1 MHRCFP
7 FTYTMPVTPPILA
20 QQERKTLC
28 DLFVERGA
36 DAPTLCE
43 GWLTADLAAH
53 LVVRER
59 RPDSGPGLVWP
70 PLAGYTDKVRR
81 AVRDRT
87 PWEKLVETV
96 RRGPPLLLRPFDG
109 PMNTVEF
116 FIHVEDVRRA
126 HVGWEPRDISPELAD
141 ALWGRVGPG
150 GMAKKVPATI
160 VITSP
165 GRADKERGSG
175 PRLTLAGD
183 PGELTMFGAGRQG
196 SARVEIT
203 GDAAL
208 AADLRA
214 ASLGV

>member
-1 MHRCFP
+1 M
-7 FTYTMPVTPPILA
+7 TPPSLA

-28 DLFVERGA
+28 DLLVARGS
-36 DAPTLCE
+36 DVPTLCE
-43 GWLTADLAAH
+43 GWFTADLAAH

-70 PLAGYTDKVRR
+70 PLAGYTDKVRC

-109 PMNTVEF
+109 PINTIEF

-126 HVGWEPRDISPELAD
+126 QGGWEPRPISPELAD
-141 ALWGRVGPG
+141 ALWARVGPG

-165 GRADKERGSG
+165 GRADKERGTG

-183 PGELTMFGAGRQG
+183 PGELIMFGSGRQG
-196 SARVEIT
+196 AARVEIS
-203 GDAAL
+203 GDAELVAQ
-208 AADLRA
+208 LRA

>member
-1 MHRCFP
+1 M
-7 FTYTMPVTPPILA
+7 TPPSLA

-28 DLFVERGA
+28 DLFVERGS

-43 GWLTADLAAH
+43 GWVTADLAAH

-70 PLAGYTDKVRR
+70 PLARYTDKVRQ

-87 PWEKLVETV
+87 SWEKLIETV

-126 HVGWEPRDISPELAD
+126 QGGWEPRVISPELAD
-141 ALWGRVGPG
+141 ALWARAGPG
-150 GMAKKVPATI
+150 GMAKRVPATI
-160 VITSP
+160 VMTSP
-165 GRADKERGSG
+165 GRADKERGTG
-175 PRLTLAGD
+175 PRLTLSGD
-183 PGELTMFGAGRQG
+183 PGELTMFGAGRQRA
-196 SARVEIT
+196 SRVEMS

-208 AADLRA
+208 AAQLRA
-214 ASLGV
+214 APLGI

>member
-1 MHRCFP
+1 
-7 FTYTMPVTPPILA
+7 MPPASLA
-20 QQERKTLC
+20 QQERTTLC
-28 DLFVERGA
+28 GLLLECGPG
-36 DAPTLCE
+36 APTLCE
-43 GWLTADLAAH
+43 GWSTADLAAH

-70 PLAGYTDKVRR
+70 PLAGHTDKVRT

-126 HVGWEPRDISPELAD
+126 QVGWEPRPIPPELAD
-141 ALWGRVGPG
+141 ALWARVGPG
-150 GMAKKVPATI
+150 GMAKNVPATI

-165 GRADKERGSG
+165 GRAEKESGTG
-175 PRLTLAGD
+175 PRLILAGD
-183 PGELTMFGAGRQG
+183 PGELTMFGSGRQG
-196 SARVEIT
+196 AARVEIS
-203 GDAAL
+203 GDDAL
-208 AADLRA
+208 AAQLRA
-214 ASLGV
+214 APLGV

>member
-1 MHRCFP
+1 M
-7 FTYTMPVTPPILA
+7 TPPSLA
-20 QQERKTLC
+20 QQERTALC
-28 DLFVERGA
+28 DLFVERGS

-43 GWLTADLAAH
+43 GWFTADLAAH

-70 PLAGYTDKVRR
+70 PLSGYTDKVRR
-81 AVRDRT
+81 SVRDRT

-126 HVGWEPRDISPELAD
+126 QDGWEPRQVSSELAD
-141 ALWGRVGPG
+141 ALWARVGPG
-150 GMAKKVPATI
+150 GMAKKIPATI

-165 GRADKERGSG
+165 GRADLVGGNG

-183 PGELTMFGAGRQG
+183 PGELIMFGAGRQRA
-196 SARVEIT
+196 ARVEIS

-208 AADLRA
+208 ATQLRT

>member
-1 MHRCFP
+1 M
-7 FTYTMPVTPPILA
+7 TAPILA

-28 DLFVERGA
+28 DLFVERGP

-43 GWLTADLAAH
+43 GWVTADLAAH

-70 PLAGYTDKVRR
+70 ALAGYTDKVRR

-126 HVGWEPRDISPELAD
+126 RAGWEPRPISPELAD
-141 ALWGRVGPG
+141 ALWARIGPG
-150 GMAKKVPATI
+150 GMAKRVPATI
-160 VITSP
+160 VVTSP
-165 GRADKERGSG
+165 GRADKEHGTG
-175 PRLTLAGD
+175 PRLALAGD
-183 PGELTMFGAGRQG
+183 PGELTMFGAGRQAA
-196 SARVEIT
+196 ARVEIT
-203 GDAAL
+203 GNAAL
-208 AADLRA
+208 AAQLRS